1 MTLLNRIAPAIL
13 LLSCLLFGNAILT
26 AQDQIWQIDLYKE
39 LNSVNWIQQA
49 NDGTL
54 LAAGDKGLMGLDH
67 ATGATLWTN
76 TDLKAVDRETF
87 FNVEG
92 LPLAY
97 VEYSSNLV
105 KKGAIFNTNSG
116 EVYYD
121 TGDDGLRIQSYTSL
135 PEQNSILFEATK
147 GNTQQL
153 INFSVADLKAVWS
166 VEVGEV
172 KGLLSQVKK
181 LAGQGSFIDQGP
193 MFTNTGAM
201 VIGMDDQIHS
211 IDFASG
217 AKKWQQETDKKIKA
231 LVYSPVNNSL
241 YLGIRKSN
249 RLTVLQPEDGSDITP
264 GKLKLK
270 GTMLDVVADN
280 SGNLVLVETEGFNLI
295 EPKSNDLIWKKS
307 YKVEALDEV
316 IPHRDGFIAIAKTE
330 KGSEIHY
337 VDNSGKKVW
346 DSKVKGYAYF
356 AVPTP
361 KGVMYISTDRSN
373 ILSFDDGKD
382 VWDKDVKFKAVPAV
396 AYDEAD
402 DKVFLFENGK
412 AYRFSFTDG
421 KIEQLRD
428 DLELT
433 EIKRDTPLEAEALP
447 NGYFVYA
454 DQHASLIDRDGKLVY
469 TTYYKPMSST
479 DFTNLAQFGSRM
491 AGIDVDVDG
500 ALSNM
505 QTLRNLSNGTIKTGK
520 SQSGATADTRKT
532 FSMGV
537 GSGANY
543 TELTNVT
550 QTRYTNS
557 LQTKGFKFLT
567 TQGDGGGEKSIYM
580 IDKAT
585 GEVVKRIALTDKDP
599 GYEIDTVDN
608 LIFVNEKNRTV
619 TAYRM

>member
-1 MTLLNRIAPAIL
+1 
-13 LLSCLLFGNAILT
+13 
-26 AQDQIWQIDLYKE
+26 
-39 LNSVNWIQQA
+39 
-49 NDGTL
+49 
-54 LAAGDKGLMGLDH
+54 
-67 ATGATLWTN
+67 
-76 TDLKAVDRETF
+76 
-87 FNVEG
+87 
-92 LPLAY
+92 
-97 VEYSSNLV
+97 
-105 KKGAIFNTNSG
+105 
-116 EVYYD
+116 
-121 TGDDGLRIQSYTSL
+121 
-135 PEQNSILFEATK
+135 
-147 GNTQQL
+147 
-153 INFSVADLKAVWS
+153 
-166 VEVGEV
+166 
-172 KGLLSQVKK
+172 
-181 LAGQGSFIDQGP
+181 
-193 MFTNTGAM
+193 AM

-249 RLTVLQPEDGSDITP
+249 RLTVLQPEDGGDITP

-295 EPKSNDLIWKKS
+295 DPKSNDLIWKKS